1 MAASLRLSLP
11 LLLVC
16 GSAGAAESGSG
27 VPLTVS
33 AVSCH
38 SVILNWPPADGASP
52 PVLEY
57 SVWFRRL
64 SSSSAAEKAPI
75 DETGAVVA
83 SDKMRRYQAEPSAES
98 TRELRQLET
107 GTLYVFEVR
116 ARTREGWHH
125 YTDALSVTT
134 MAAADFPLPILAP
147 ELSAFVG
154 CATIKLA
161 LPTLRYCHEDTIIAL
176 EYRQK
181 TKSKPPPLYLTHE
194 YRQKKNSTSL
204 AHPPPPIS
212 HTHLNSSHT

>member
-181 TKSKPPPLYLTHE
+181 TKSKPPPYISHTSIGKKKIARVSLTPPRPYLTH
-194 YRQKKNSTSL
+194 T
-204 AHPPPPIS
+204 
-212 HTHLNSSHT
+212 